1 MGVFSAFHYPKWSM
15 RRKLFGYM
23 ILLAAILLLALM
35 AGLFLFG
42 RFDSTERRTFESLDI
57 QMEVFEKDVSTHFDR
72 LAAESLH
79 LSEDMTVFLEEYL
92 AEQEIT
98 FSDLTDSDD
107 NIAQI
112 QDLMIEQLRQ
122 TLLQEDCSGV
132 FVMWDTTVNQSVA
145 NAEFSRTGVYL
156 QQNGYKNTDESILL
170 YRGLAEV
177 GKKHGIMPHRKW
189 RLEFQTDQFPSFD
202 EVCALSG
209 LPLEKSYYLTERFT
223 LPGTSEEAVL
233 MVAPIVGTDG
243 TFYGICGYEVSA
255 SYFTT
260 YHAQPTKIAHLTCL
274 LTSGGEQTLD
284 ADAGLSCGVAGDY
297 YRTPNGQLSVK
308 SAGDG
313 LSYFNGDEVSYIGLT
328 REISLSPN
336 NQPHTMAVMMLRADH
351 DRAVMKSFLQNAVLW
366 ALLLFFAV
374 SCCLYFSRHYL
385 KPILKGLEQIKSEDR
400 TEIQSSVPEINDL
413 FVFLAEQD
421 RQHEESLDA
430 VTREKQS
437 VQQEKDD
444 LQIKYEQAQLTYD
457 EAQAEYTKAQSDLAD
472 AKKELD
478 RLAYSRKNEI
488 DPDDFQNF
496 LQGILGLTKM
506 ERSIFDWYV
515 EGKTAKEILALTG
528 IKEGTLKFHNHNI
541 LNKLGVSSRKQML
554 RYAALMNQ
562 QNQGGCA
569 DDACGQTE

>member
-1 MGVFSAFHYPKWSM
+1 M
-15 RRKLFGYM
+15 
-23 ILLAAILLLALM
+23 
-35 AGLFLFG
+35 
-42 RFDSTERRTFESLDI
+42 
-57 QMEVFEKDVSTHFDR
+57 
-72 LAAESLH
+72 
-79 LSEDMTVFLEEYL
+79 
-92 AEQEIT
+92 
-98 FSDLTDSDD
+98 
-107 NIAQI
+107 
-112 QDLMIEQLRQ
+112 
-122 TLLQEDCSGV
+122 
-132 FVMWDTTVNQSVA
+132 
-145 NAEFSRTGVYL
+145 YL

-233 MVAPIVGTDG
+233 MVAPIVGTNG
-243 TFYGICGYEVSA
+243 SFYGICGYEVSA

-274 LTSGGEQTLD
+274 LTSGGAQTLD

-336 NQPHTMAVMMLRADH
+336 NQPHTVAVMMLRADH

-444 LQIKYEQAQLTYD
+444 LQIKYEQAQQTYD
-457 EAQAEYTKAQSDLAD
+457 KAQAEYTKAQSDLAD

-541 LNKLGVSSRKQML
+541 LDKLGVSSRKQML